1 MMMKQALLLWNPSF
15 HFLPPQPSLSSLKKP
30 NFTISASS
38 LDPPTTT
45 EELTAK
51 ERRQLRNE
59 RRESKGSLNWREEV
73 EERLITKPKKKKTS
87 WTEQLNLDNLSNL
100 GPQWWVIRGSR
111 VRGQDTAQLLARSLA
126 RNFPDVEF
134 KVITQFLNMI

>member
-1 MMMKQALLLWNPSF
+1 M
-15 HFLPPQPSLSSLKKP
+15 
-30 NFTISASS
+30 
-38 LDPPTTT
+38 
-45 EELTAK
+45 
-51 ERRQLRNE
+51 
-59 RRESKGSLNWREEV
+59 
-73 EERLITKPKKKKTS
+73 EERLIKKPKKKKTS